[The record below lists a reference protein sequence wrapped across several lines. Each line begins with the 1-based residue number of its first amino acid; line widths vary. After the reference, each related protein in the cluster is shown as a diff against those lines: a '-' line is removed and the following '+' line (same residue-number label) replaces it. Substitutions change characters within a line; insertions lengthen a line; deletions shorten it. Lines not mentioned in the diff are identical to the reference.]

1 MSNIVINWMAGLI
14 AFGVAFLFAVVFYL
28 FCTKKKFLNV
38 LGTLV
43 VFGLVYYAADI
54 WTKPYFEAWRYVQA
68 VKKLSI
74 VQAIANYQP
83 EQFQAFKKEVTQ
95 VFVNKENPD
104 KISTYLR
111 QLGLNAFVASL
122 SHASN
127 DSIYRFLQSTIAFYQ
142 KLNDSNPELVI
153 IMENPSLIPASQS
166 PKVLQDLMTTTEG
179 QDYVKAKE
187 NLIESQVKDIKNTM
201 TDEQIKS
208 QSSAI
213 IKELGDKYGAENV
226 TLVFTKPGDSKL
238 DKKVGAQIIIGF
250 YQKIKDLGKDKA
262 GDIFRFT
269 AKK

>member
-1 MSNIVINWMAGLI
+1 MSNIVINWMAALI
-14 AFGVAFLFAVVFYL
+14 AFGVAFLFAVIFYL
-28 FCTKKKFLNV
+28 FATKRKFLNA
-38 LGTLV
+38 LCTII
-43 VFGLVYYAADI
+43 VFALVYYGANI

-127 DSIYRFLQSTIAFYQ
+127 DSIFRFLQATINFYQ
-142 KLNDSNPELVI
+142 KLNETNPELVI

-166 PKVLQDLMTTTEG
+166 PKILQDLMTTTEG

-201 TDEQIKS
+201 TDDQIKN
-208 QSSAI
+208 QISAI
-213 IKELGDKYGAENV
+213 IRELGDKYGSENV
-226 TLVFTKPGDSKL
+226 TLVFTKPGDPKL
-238 DKKVGAQIIIGF
+238 DRKVGAQIIIAF
-250 YQKIKDLGKDKA
+250 YQKIQELGKDKA
-262 GDIFRFT
+262 GDIFRYT
-269 AKK
+269 ARR